1 MVQPKPQR
9 CCGRA
14 PRPSRQVRRCTR
26 RRSKRPA
33 PLPLPRTKT
42 RSSARGCS
50 RRRASRNA
58 WSTRCCPSCMMRM
71 CTTSAHVHP
80 RCPGTALP
88 RQRNNINNNNNNN
101 SYAAPRL
108 ARWRQR
114 SRPSRPP
121 ERIWEAMWRL
131 AGRESGA
138 QAAHTPE
145 SHHSARAG
153 RRPQPPNRAAMAGPR
168 LTAPKPLL
176 SSRALSLV
184 GAPAFS
190 SPPASQQQQWQK
202 VRLDGALE
210 AQRRGPPPRDAGDAD
225 GGGGAAAV
233 ATATAAAAA
242 TSRSCP
248 TMTNKT
254 KYNHRNLQ
262 QRMRRILSWRSRK
275 RASTPRHTRH
285 KVASHIVICSRRVR
299 CFPSVQ

>member
-1 MVQPKPQR
+1 MGGDGGSLEEKVEQ
-9 CCGRA
+9 
-14 PRPSRQVRRCTR
+14 
-26 RRSKRPA
+26 
-33 PLPLPRTKT
+33 
-42 RSSARGCS
+42 
-50 RRRASRNA
+50 
-58 WSTRCCPSCMMRM
+58 
-71 CTTSAHVHP
+71 
-80 RCPGTALP
+80 
-88 RQRNNINNNNNNN
+88 
-101 SYAAPRL
+101 AAPPRITPVHVQGD
-108 ARWRQR
+108 APNHQTEQQWQDPA
-114 SRPSRPP
+114 SQHPSPY
-121 ERIWEAMWRL
+121 
-131 AGRESGA
+131 S
-138 QAAHTPE
+138 AAEP
-145 SHHSARAG
+145 S
-153 RRPQPPNRAAMAGPR
+153 
-168 LTAPKPLL
+168 L
-176 SSRALSLV
+176 SW

-275 RASTPRHTRH
+275 RASTPRHTCH

>member
-1 MVQPKPQR
+1 MPASRVL
-9 CCGRA
+9 
-14 PRPSRQVRRCTR
+14 PRIPSQLNTSLTR
-26 RRSKRPA
+26 RTTAIEENQYLHGSVMLIGERATTNYLRCAPAGAVETSIPSVHRP
-33 PLPLPRTKT
+33 PVTQMGGDGGSLEEK
-42 RSSARGCS
+42 
-50 RRRASRNA
+50 
-58 WSTRCCPSCMMRM
+58 
-71 CTTSAHVHP
+71 VE
-80 RCPGTALP
+80 
-88 RQRNNINNNNNNN
+88 Q
-101 SYAAPRL
+101 AAP
-108 ARWRQR
+108 
-114 SRPSRPP
+114 P
-121 ERIWEAMWRL
+121 
-131 AGRESGA
+131 
-138 QAAHTPE
+138 TE
-145 SHHSARAG
+145 SHQNTCKR
-153 RRPQPPNRAAMAGPR
+153 RRPQPPNRGAMAGPR

-176 SSRALSLV
+176 SSRALPLV

-275 RASTPRHTRH
+275 RERRPPDIRAT
-285 KVASHIVICSRRVR
+285 KWLVISS
-299 CFPSVQ
+299 SVPVVSVVFRLYSN

>member
-1 MVQPKPQR
+1 
-9 CCGRA
+9 
-14 PRPSRQVRRCTR
+14 
-26 RRSKRPA
+26 
-33 PLPLPRTKT
+33 
-42 RSSARGCS
+42 
-50 RRRASRNA
+50 
-58 WSTRCCPSCMMRM
+58 
-71 CTTSAHVHP
+71 
-80 RCPGTALP
+80 
-88 RQRNNINNNNNNN
+88 
-101 SYAAPRL
+101 
-108 ARWRQR
+108 
-114 SRPSRPP
+114 
-121 ERIWEAMWRL
+121 
-131 AGRESGA
+131 
-138 QAAHTPE
+138 
-145 SHHSARAG
+145 
-153 RRPQPPNRAAMAGPR
+153 MAGPR

-262 QRMRRILSWRSRK
+262 QRMRRILSWRSRISERRPPDIRATNGLQYMSYHLFPSAASCRVAFQIK
-275 RASTPRHTRH
+275 PPRSRVWSRVGGERVTEEVDSRPTVRRFYCARRASSR
-285 KVASHIVICSRRVR
+285 KVLRKPVPKNCAMTVCVVAPGPCEVPAATMFGDVPFRGVSICLRS
-299 CFPSVQ
+299 